1 MTTLKISRSGRQ
13 EDVQDGEDRRGF
25 FKIAKRSR
33 CEREQAV
40 EEVLE
45 TAGIENQRR
54 GK

>member
-1 MTTLKISRSGRQ
+1 MITLKISRSGRQ

-25 FKIAKRSR
+25 FQMAKRSR
-33 CEREQAV
+33 RELEQAV